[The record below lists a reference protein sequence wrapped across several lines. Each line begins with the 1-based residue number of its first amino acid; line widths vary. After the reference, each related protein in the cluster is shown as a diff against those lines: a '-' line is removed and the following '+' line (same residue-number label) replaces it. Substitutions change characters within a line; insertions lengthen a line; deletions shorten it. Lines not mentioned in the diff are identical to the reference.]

1 MWHDIFFDKNGVFQ
15 WASIAAIVSGLALL
29 STIISIVLT
38 QYQAKK
44 NRKSST
50 LVSLRIEELKDV
62 RKESGVVISTARAFA
77 EKYKFEEV
85 NIDDLEKHRNDP
97 KVNEYSKQLSVLF
110 SILYRNTPHA
120 EKFIEKIEELD
131 LELLKLKTVYELADW
146 AQEFEFAVKEY
157 SRIEYEE
164 IEESI

>member
-1 MWHDIFFDKNGVFQ
+1 MWHEIFFDKNGVFQ
-15 WASIAAIVSGLALL
+15 WASIAAIVSGVALV
-29 STIISIVLT
+29 STIISIILT

-62 RKESGVVISTARAFA
+62 RKESGLAISTARAFV
-77 EKYKFEEV
+77 EEYKYNE
-85 NIDDLEKHRNDP
+85 IHIADLNSFRDDP
-97 KVNEYSKQLSVLF
+97 KLKEYIKQLSVLF
-110 SILYRNTPHA
+110 SILYRNTPHT

-131 LELLKLKTVYELADW
+131 MKLLQLKSVFELGDW
-146 AQEFEFAVKEY
+146 SQEFEFAVKEY

>member
-15 WASIAAIVSGLALL
+15 WASIAAIVSGLALV
-29 STIISIVLT
+29 STIISIILT

-62 RKESGVVISTARAFA
+62 RKESGLAISTARAFV
-77 EKYKFEEV
+77 EEYKYSEIHIADLNSFR
-85 NIDDLEKHRNDP
+85 DDRKLK
-97 KVNEYSKQLSVLF
+97 EYIKQLSVLF
-110 SILYRNTPHA
+110 SILYRNTPHT

-131 LELLKLKTVYELADW
+131 MELLKLRTVNELADW

>member
-1 MWHDIFFDKNGVFQ
+1 MLYNIFFDQNSNFQ
-15 WASIAAIVSGLALL
+15 WAAIAAFVSFAA
-29 STIISIVLT
+29 IILNGISLKVT
-38 QYQAKK
+38 SNQAKK
-44 NRKSST
+44 SRKSST

-62 RKESGVVISTARAFA
+62 RRESGVVISTARAFV
-77 EKYKFEEV
+77 EKYKFEKV

-97 KVNEYSKQLSVLF
+97 KLNEYSKQLSVLF

-131 LELLKLKTVYELADW
+131 MELLQLKTVYELADW
-146 AQEFEFAVKEY
+146 AQEFEFAVKDY